1 MKLYPCLQTLVQELE
16 NDFHLITEERK
27 TALKQ
32 FAEEI
37 RTGIQQFEKA
47 EVIVICTHNS
57 RRSHLGQIWLRL
69 AAEKYNLPIET
80 FSGGTEATA
89 FHSNMISALQ
99 EAGFKVK
106 EISSGENPRYQVK
119 ISAEDENNEQ
129 LFSKVYSDKYNPQEN
144 FIAVMV
150 CIEADGGCPFVTGST
165 ARISLPYQDPKY
177 ADGTSAEKEAYLKT
191 VNEIGREML
200 FAVSQ
205 LK

>member
-1 MKLYPCLQTLVQELE
+1 MKLYPSLQTLVQELE

-27 TALKQ
+27 TALKL

-47 EVIVICTHNS
+47 KVIVICTHNS

-69 AAEKYNLPIET
+69 AAKKYNLPIET

-89 FHSNMISALQ
+89 FHPNMISALQ
-99 EAGFKVK
+99 TAGFNVK
-106 EISSGENPRYQVK
+106 EISLGENPHYQVK

-150 CIEADGGCPFVTGST
+150 CTEADGGCPFVAGST